1 MPQYLIAAP
10 NTETG
15 HIFLGVYEAEN
26 EEDAVR
32 QLKAGD
38 YENVDIAQQIA
49 AEDGSRYDVYE
60 IADSKT
66 VTARFGKI
74 EPTG

>member
-1 MPQYLIAAP
+1 MPRYLITAP
-10 NTETG
+10 NIEIG
-15 HIFLGVYEAEN
+15 HIFLGTYEAEN

-38 YENVDIAQQIA
+38 YENADIAQQIA

-60 IADSKT
+60 ITDSKT
-66 VTARFGKI
+66 VTAQFGTI
-74 EPTG
+74 EASG